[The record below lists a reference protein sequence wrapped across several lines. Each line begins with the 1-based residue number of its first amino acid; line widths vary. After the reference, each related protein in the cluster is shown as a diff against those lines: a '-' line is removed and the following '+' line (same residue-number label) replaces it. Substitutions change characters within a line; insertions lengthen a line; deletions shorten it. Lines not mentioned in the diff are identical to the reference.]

1 MAEHAPPPALRH
13 HLAPLASQFHRLS
26 KINKI
31 LSKKTSKTAQRRLT
45 NPSFYGTIT
54 KIGADGPAVFQ
65 TPFDQE
71 AL

>member
-1 MAEHAPPPALRH
+1 
-13 HLAPLASQFHRLS
+13 LS

-65 TPFDQE
+65 TPIDQE
-71 AL
+71 ALSWHSE